1 MSELK
6 AVTQETFQSHVLE
19 SDLPVIVDFWADWCA
34 PCHRVQPIL
43 EDLASDYAG
52 KVRVAKVNVD
62 EEIELAG
69 RYGIRSMP
77 TFLVIQ
83 AGQVVDQ
90 ISGAR
95 PKAEFEA
102 RFAALANPNKGA

>member
-1 MSELK
+1 MRSSCCL
-6 AVTQETFQSHVLE
+6 TQ
-19 SDLPVIVDFWADWCA
+19 I
-34 PCHRVQPIL
+34 
-43 EDLASDYAG
+43 
-52 KVRVAKVNVD
+52 VNVD

-69 RYGIRSMP
+69 QYGIRSMP

-102 RFAALANPNKGA
+102 RFAALAALTAKSEGT